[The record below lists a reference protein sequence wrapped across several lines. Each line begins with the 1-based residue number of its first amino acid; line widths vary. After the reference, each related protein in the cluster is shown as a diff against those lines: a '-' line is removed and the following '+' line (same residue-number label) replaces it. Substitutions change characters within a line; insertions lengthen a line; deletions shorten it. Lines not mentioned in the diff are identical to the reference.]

1 MESLGIQNNI
11 INWCKDFL
19 SARRQ
24 RVVLNGT
31 ASDWRD
37 VTSGVPQGSIL
48 GPTMF
53 VIYINDMP
61 EMVSSTLKLFADDAK
76 VYRRIRGEVDVAN
89 LQGDLSSL
97 EEWAR
102 TWQMTFNP
110 SKCQVLHL
118 GRGNARNSYTISEV
132 TIEATDTVKDLG
144 VIMTSTLSLEANT
157 RAKVAKA
164 NQLLGIVRRSFHH
177 LIYRRHACPSFQNHD
192 QTASRVL

>member
-31 ASDWRD
+31 RSDWKD

-118 GRGNARNSYTISEV
+118 GRGNAECSELV
-132 TIEATDTVKDLG
+132 
-144 VIMTSTLSLEANT
+144 
-157 RAKVAKA
+157 
-164 NQLLGIVRRSFHH
+164 HH
-177 LIYRRHACPSFQNHD
+177 LRGND
-192 QTASRVL
+192 